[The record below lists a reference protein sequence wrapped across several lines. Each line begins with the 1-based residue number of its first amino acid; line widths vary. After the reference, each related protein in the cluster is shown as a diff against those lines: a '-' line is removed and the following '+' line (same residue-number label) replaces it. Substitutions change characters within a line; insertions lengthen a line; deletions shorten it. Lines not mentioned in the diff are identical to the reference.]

1 MGEQEDRM
9 SDKRKTRP
17 SRQARERVCKSNDSV
32 SQDAACAIIA
42 AALIIIAV
50 LVVPHL
56 LYDYLAPLKG
66 WC

>member
-1 MGEQEDRM
+1 MMQ
-9 SDKRKTRP
+9 KKTLP
-17 SRQARERVCKSNDSV
+17 SRQARGSARKSNNSV
-32 SQDAACAIIA
+32 SQDAACAIVA